1 MGGTPN
7 PDNLANIAVS
17 GDQANFE
24 YDLDDD
30 QIQNENDSFPLDASA
45 DVRLGIVQPK
55 QIQYQLI
62 LIQDVPHEE
71 PHIHNSMTGTETEF
85 QIGMTLMMTM
95 MV

>member
-24 YDLDDD
+24 YDLDND

-45 DVRLGIVQPK
+45 DVASWNCPTQANPIPTNLT
-55 QIQYQLI
+55 
-62 LIQDVPHEE
+62 QDVLPEE
-71 PHIHNSMTGTETEF
+71 PHSPNLMIGTATEF
-85 QIGMTLMMTM
+85 QIGMT
-95 MV
+95 